1 MSSTFE
7 KIEAEI
13 HLLSFEEKMRLV
25 HQLISEIDD
34 IREDKIESLWIAE
47 AERRQ
52 LELLSGKSKAIP
64 ASEVFQKIQSRLNRS
79 IRPEI

>member
-47 AERRQ
+47 AERR
-52 LELLSGKSKAIP
+52 LNELKEGRGTSVP
-64 ASEVFQKIQSRLNRS
+64 AEEVFAKISARFNQ
-79 IRPEI
+79 